1 MKFGWI
7 DFYSE
12 LATKLLDFKDDHKGL
27 IEKIKEVYAK
37 DNMDVPKLEKEDEII
52 DIDPFTVFG
61 RPFQVLC
68 KRKKLI

>member
-12 LATKLLDFKDDHKGL
+12 LATKLLAFKDDHKGL

-37 DNMDVPKLEKEDEII
+37 VNMDVPKLEK
-52 DIDPFTVFG
+52 
-61 RPFQVLC
+61 
-68 KRKKLI
+68 KMKLLTLIHSQFLVCLTKELKTPTE